1 MELYCHRGWMLTIIM
16 WKDIETSEDLLGYR
30 FHARL
35 LKEIVLDKSMLPTSI
50 GIFGNWGYGK
60 SSLMLLMEKEINEE
74 ITKQVAEENNP
85 RILQVRFN
93 GWQYESYETTKY
105 SLIQVLLDSVEK
117 YLSDNRDIFDKLDI
131 ILKRINLLKL
141 GVLLLKKY
149 VWDKIPN
156 AIKSNLPTADDL
168 KKCVGVDDITK
179 FQNEFQNEHTSL
191 FVTKFRTLL
200 ESIVEDAKFDSII
213 VYIDDL
219 DRCSG
224 EKMIECIEA
233 IKLFLNVK
241 NTAFVLGAD
250 ERMVERAIK
259 EHYPEIEQDKR
270 QIYSPFSDY
279 LEKLIQIPYRLP
291 RLSLNEQYTY
301 ILFLLLKSKYPN
313 FFNAVIKDYNDYKNK
328 EPFGNYDAE
337 KMRAA
342 LGENKIPDVE
352 ALIPIIPMMTRFLNG
367 SPRQLKRFLNTFDLR
382 MRMVQVANIRE
393 IDPTVLAKLMLL
405 EYNFKYQRLFES
417 LYGMQLLGD
426 GIIDKIGE
434 VEECARQKKK
444 LNDKRW
450 QEWEEDNLVLDWLSL
465 SPSLSG
471 VNLKEYFWIARDSLK
486 NSVPVES
493 LVSNVA
499 RRFYLTLRNKQSAI
513 AKKKFL
519 QEEIAKLED
528 EERQMVI
535 MLLNHDF
542 TKNPNDSKVLELLQA
557 DSEVRVLIQN
567 ESDCKSLFS
576 HVDTLKMEPAW
587 GVILGKLKKNDFWNH
602 FISPLKFGEKLQK
615 MLNK

>member
-1 MELYCHRGWMLTIIM
+1 M

-30 FHARL
+30 FHAKL

-60 SSLMLLMEKEINEE
+60 SSLMLLLEKEINEE
-74 ITKQVAEENNP
+74 IAMHVAEGNTP

-117 YLSDNRDIFDKLDI
+117 YLSDNRDVFEKLDI
-131 ILKRINLLKL
+131 LLKRINLLKL

-156 AIKSNLPTADDL
+156 AIKSNLPQADDL
-168 KKCVGVDDITK
+168 KECIGVDDITK

-200 ESIVEDAKFDSII
+200 ESIVEEAKFDSII

-337 KMRAA
+337 KMRAT

-393 IDPTVLAKLMLL
+393 IEPTVLAKLMLL

-450 QEWEEDNLVLDWLSL
+450 QEWEEDNLFLDWLSL
-465 SPSLSG
+465 SPTLSG

-499 RRFYLTLRNKQSAI
+499 RRSYLTLRNKQSAI

-576 HVDTLKMEPAW
+576 HVDILKMEPAW

>member
-1 MELYCHRGWMLTIIM
+1 M

-30 FHARL
+30 FHAKL

-60 SSLMLLMEKEINEE
+60 SSLMLLLEKEINEE
-74 ITKQVAEENNP
+74 IAMHVAEGNTP
-85 RILQVRFN
+85 QILQVRFN

-117 YLSDNRDIFDKLDI
+117 YLSDNRDVFEKLDI
-131 ILKRINLLKL
+131 LLKRINLLKL

-156 AIKSNLPTADDL
+156 AIKSNLPQADDL
-168 KKCVGVDDITK
+168 KECIGVDDITK

-200 ESIVEDAKFDSII
+200 ESIVEEAKFDSII

-352 ALIPIIPMMTRFLNG
+352 TLIPIIPMMTRFLNG

-519 QEEIAKLED
+519 QEEIAKLKD

>member
-1 MELYCHRGWMLTIIM
+1 M

-337 KMRAA
+337 KMRAT

-393 IDPTVLAKLMLL
+393 IEPTVLAKLMLL

-450 QEWEEDNLVLDWLSL
+450 QEWEEDNLFLDWLSL

-499 RRFYLTLRNKQSAI
+499 RRSYLTLRNKQSAI

-528 EERQMVI
+528 EERHMVI

-576 HVDTLKMEPAW
+576 HVDILKMEPAW

>member
-1 MELYCHRGWMLTIIM
+1 M

-60 SSLMLLMEKEINEE
+60 SSLMLLLEKEINEE
-74 ITKQVAEENNP
+74 IAMHVAEGNTP

-117 YLSDNRDIFDKLDI
+117 YLSDNRDVFEKLDI
-131 ILKRINLLKL
+131 LLKRINLLKL

-200 ESIVEDAKFDSII
+200 ESIVEEAKFDSII

>member
-1 MELYCHRGWMLTIIM
+1 M

-450 QEWEEDNLVLDWLSL
+450 QEWEEDNLFLDWLSL

>member
-1 MELYCHRGWMLTIIM
+1 M

-393 IDPTVLAKLMLL
+393 IEPTVLAKLMLL

-450 QEWEEDNLVLDWLSL
+450 QEWEEDNLFLDWLSL

-499 RRFYLTLRNKQSAI
+499 RRSYLTLRNKQSAI

-528 EERQMVI
+528 EERHMVI

-576 HVDTLKMEPAW
+576 HVDILKMEPAW

>member
-1 MELYCHRGWMLTIIM
+1 M

-30 FHARL
+30 FHAKL

-60 SSLMLLMEKEINEE
+60 SSLMLLLEKEINEE
-74 ITKQVAEENNP
+74 IAMHVAEGNTP

-117 YLSDNRDIFDKLDI
+117 YLSDNRDVLEKLDI
-131 ILKRINLLKL
+131 LLKRINLLKL

-156 AIKSNLPTADDL
+156 AIKSNLPQADDL
-168 KKCVGVDDITK
+168 KECIGVDDITK

-200 ESIVEDAKFDSII
+200 ESIVEEAKFDSII

>member
-1 MELYCHRGWMLTIIM
+1 M

-30 FHARL
+30 FHAKL

-131 ILKRINLLKL
+131 ILKRIYLLKL

-337 KMRAA
+337 KMRAT

-393 IDPTVLAKLMLL
+393 IEPTVLAKLMLL

-450 QEWEEDNLVLDWLSL
+450 QEWEEDNLFLDWLSL

-499 RRFYLTLRNKQSAI
+499 RRSYLTLRNKQSAI

-576 HVDTLKMEPAW
+576 HVDILKMEPAW

>member
-1 MELYCHRGWMLTIIM
+1 M

-557 DSEVRVLIQN
+557 DSEVRALIQN

-602 FISPLKFGEKLQK
+602 VISPLKFGEKLQK

>member
-352 ALIPIIPMMTRFLNG
+352 ALIPIIPLMTRFLNG

>member
-1 MELYCHRGWMLTIIM
+1 M

-30 FHARL
+30 FHAKL

-60 SSLMLLMEKEINEE
+60 SSLMLLLEKEINEE
-74 ITKQVAEENNP
+74 IAMHVAEGNTP

-117 YLSDNRDIFDKLDI
+117 YLSDNRDVFEKLDI
-131 ILKRINLLKL
+131 LLKRINLLKL

-352 ALIPIIPMMTRFLNG
+352 VLIPIIPMMTRFLNG

>member
-1 MELYCHRGWMLTIIM
+1 M

-30 FHARL
+30 FHAKL

-60 SSLMLLMEKEINEE
+60 SSLMLLLEKEINEE
-74 ITKQVAEENNP
+74 IAMHVAEGNTP

-117 YLSDNRDIFDKLDI
+117 YLSDNRDVFEKLDI
-131 ILKRINLLKL
+131 LLKRINLLKL

-156 AIKSNLPTADDL
+156 AIKSNLPQADDL
-168 KKCVGVDDITK
+168 KECIGVDDITK

-200 ESIVEDAKFDSII
+200 ESIVEEAKFDSII

-337 KMRAA
+337 KMRAT

-382 MRMVQVANIRE
+382 MR
-393 IDPTVLAKLMLL
+393 
-405 EYNFKYQRLFES
+405 
-417 LYGMQLLGD
+417 D
-426 GIIDKIGE
+426 GTGCE
-434 VEECARQKKK
+434 H
-444 LNDKRW
+444 
-450 QEWEEDNLVLDWLSL
+450 
-465 SPSLSG
+465 
-471 VNLKEYFWIARDSLK
+471 
-486 NSVPVES
+486 
-493 LVSNVA
+493 
-499 RRFYLTLRNKQSAI
+499 T
-513 AKKKFL
+513 
-519 QEEIAKLED
+519 
-528 EERQMVI
+528 
-535 MLLNHDF
+535 
-542 TKNPNDSKVLELLQA
+542 
-557 DSEVRVLIQN
+557 
-567 ESDCKSLFS
+567 
-576 HVDTLKMEPAW
+576 
-587 GVILGKLKKNDFWNH
+587 
-602 FISPLKFGEKLQK
+602 
-615 MLNK
+615 

>member
-1 MELYCHRGWMLTIIM
+1 M

-30 FHARL
+30 FHAKL

-117 YLSDNRDIFDKLDI
+117 YLSDNRDVFEKLDI
-131 ILKRINLLKL
+131 LLKRINLLKL

-156 AIKSNLPTADDL
+156 AIKSNLPQADDL
-168 KKCVGVDDITK
+168 KECIGVDDITK

-200 ESIVEDAKFDSII
+200 ESIVEEAKFDSII

-337 KMRAA
+337 KMRAT

-393 IDPTVLAKLMLL
+393 IEPTVLAKLMLL

-450 QEWEEDNLVLDWLSL
+450 QEWEEDNLFLDWLSL

>member
-1 MELYCHRGWMLTIIM
+1 M

-250 ERMVERAIK
+250 ERMVERVIK

-337 KMRAA
+337 KMRAT

-393 IDPTVLAKLMLL
+393 IEPTVLAKLMLL

-450 QEWEEDNLVLDWLSL
+450 QEWEEDNLFLDWLSL

-499 RRFYLTLRNKQSAI
+499 RRSYLTLRNKQSAI

-576 HVDTLKMEPAW
+576 HVDILKMEPAW

>member
-1 MELYCHRGWMLTIIM
+1 M

-30 FHARL
+30 FHAKL

-60 SSLMLLMEKEINEE
+60 SSLMLLLEKEINEE
-74 ITKQVAEENNP
+74 IAMHVAEGNTP

-117 YLSDNRDIFDKLDI
+117 YLSDNRDVFEKLDI
-131 ILKRINLLKL
+131 LLKRINLLKL

-156 AIKSNLPTADDL
+156 AIKSNLPQADDL
-168 KKCVGVDDITK
+168 KECIGVDDITK

-200 ESIVEDAKFDSII
+200 ESIVEEAKFDSII

-342 LGENKIPDVE
+342 LGENKIPNVE